1 MLDPVLKASE
11 DHPLEK
17 LVQRAEESDRPVAL
31 WAFWIFS
38 WLQQCDYFCFPSYVW
53 NLLLF
58 KAVIEHVQEPKPCGW
73 SEAFDHFMMDVIQAR
88 GFAVFEK
95 RYDISEVLDGERC
108 QDGFTAVGFLS
119 SIPK

>member
-1 MLDPVLKASE
+1 MLDLALKASE

-38 WLQQCDYFCFPSYVW
+38 WLQQCDYFCFPPCVW

-58 KAVIEHVQEPKPCGW
+58 KVNTVAETLCISVADAIRYCRDIE
-73 SEAFDHFMMDVIQAR
+73 
-88 GFAVFEK
+88 
-95 RYDISEVLDGERC
+95 
-108 QDGFTAVGFLS
+108 GFTDPFSGFL
-119 SIPK
+119 